1 MNDLSRHA
9 ERMAIRN
16 MTSMD
21 ASRVLEIY
29 QQGIDTGHA
38 TFQAA
43 APTWEAWDS
52 SHLRSCRLVATYDG
66 GIVGWAAVSP
76 VSRRPVYEGVAE
88 LSLYI
93 ASARRGRGLGARLL
107 GALINLSEAD
117 GIWTLQ
123 AGIFPEN
130 QASLALHKRCG
141 FREVGRRRQVGLMSF
156 GPLAGHWRDVVL
168 LERRST
174 VIGQAN
180 R

>member
-9 ERMAIRN
+9 ERMAIRD

-76 VSRRPVYEGVAE
+76 VSAGAGVDAE
-88 LSLYI
+88 AARATTEARWDD
-93 ASARRGRGLGARLL
+93 ASSTR
-107 GALINLSEAD
+107 EAAD
-117 GIWTLQ
+117 WTTHP
-123 AGIFPEN
+123 GT
-130 QASLALHKRCG
+130 R
-141 FREVGRRRQVGLMSF
+141 F
-156 GPLAGHWRDVVL
+156 GNA
-168 LERRST
+168 
-174 VIGQAN
+174 
-180 R
+180 